1 MIHKAKTQ
9 GWTPDACAPILEGN
23 NGNGL
28 RRQIAAKACGV
39 RVMKITRLSVYHVDL
54 PLEHPYWLSGG
65 RLKVDVLD
73 ATLLKMET
81 DSGITGWGEGT
92 PWGHTYVP
100 AHGPGIRAGIET
112 MAPFILGQNPRRIL
126 DVERAM
132 DMALPGHLYA
142 KSPIDM
148 ACWDIAGQAAD
159 VPIADLMGGGSRT
172 PRAIASSVGAKTVE
186 DTRTVIDRYRQRGYV
201 AHSVKI
207 GGDVARDI
215 ARIRDVESIRR
226 EGEIVLY
233 DVNRGW
239 TRQQALR
246 VMSATQDLGVMFE
259 QPCETLD
266 DIAAISGRHA
276 APVSVD
282 ESLVTLQDATRIARD
297 GLAEVFG
304 IKLNRV
310 GGLTKAAR
318 MRDIALAHG
327 IDMFVMATGGSV
339 LADTEALHLAAT
351 VPDANCHAVW
361 ACQDMI
367 TAEIAGGRGPR
378 NTDGHLCLPEAPGL
392 GVHPDEAALG
402 KPVAIY
408 K

>member
-1 MIHKAKTQ
+1 
-9 GWTPDACAPILEGN
+9 
-23 NGNGL
+23 
-28 RRQIAAKACGV
+28 
-39 RVMKITRLSVYHVDL
+39 MKITEITVYQINL

-65 RLKVDVLD
+65 RLKFETLD
-73 ATLLKMET
+73 ATLVKLDT
-81 DSGITGWGEGT
+81 DRGIVGWGEGT

-112 MAPFILGQNPRRIL
+112 MAPFILGLDPRRVL
-126 DVERAM
+126 DVEWAM
-132 DMALPGHLYA
+132 DLALPGHLYA

-148 ACWDIAGQAAD
+148 ACWDIAGQAAGL
-159 VPIADLMGGGSRT
+159 PIADLMGGGSRT
-172 PRAIASSVGAKTVE
+172 PKPIASSVGAKTVE
-186 DTRTVIDRYRQRGYV
+186 ETRTVMDRYRARGYV

-207 GGDVARDI
+207 GGDVTRDI
-215 ARIRDVESIRR
+215 ARIRDVETHRR
-226 EGEIVLY
+226 ENEIILY

-239 TRQQALR
+239 TRQEALR
-246 VMSATQDLGVMFE
+246 VMRATEDLHVMFE

-266 DIAAISGRHA
+266 DIAAIRPLHS

-282 ESLVTLQDATRIARD
+282 ESLVTLQDGARIARD

-318 MRDIALAHG
+318 LRDIALAHG
-327 IDMFVMATGGSV
+327 IDIFVMATGGSV

-351 VPDANCHAVW
+351 IPDQNIKAVW

-367 TAEIAGGRGPR
+367 TVDIAGGRGPR
-378 NTDGHLCLPEAPGL
+378 NVDGHLHLPESAGL
-392 GVHPDEAALG
+392 GVHPDLAALG
-402 KPVAIY
+402 SPVGIY

>member
-1 MIHKAKTQ
+1 
-9 GWTPDACAPILEGN
+9 
-23 NGNGL
+23 
-28 RRQIAAKACGV
+28 
-39 RVMKITRLSVYHVDL
+39 MKITKITVFQVDL

-65 RLKVDVLD
+65 RLKFDVLD
-73 ATLLKMET
+73 ATFVKIDT
-81 DSGITGWGEGT
+81 DAGFTGWGEGT

-100 AHGPGIRAGIET
+100 AHGPGVRAGIET
-112 MAPFILGQNPRRIL
+112 MAPFLIGLDPRRVL

-132 DMALPGHLYA
+132 DLSLPGHLYA

-148 ACWDIAGQAAD
+148 ACWDIAGQAAG

-172 PRAIASSVGAKTVE
+172 PRPIASSVGAKSLE
-186 DTRTVIDRYRQRGYV
+186 DTRAVMARYRQRGYV

-207 GGDVARDI
+207 GGDVSRDI
-215 ARIRDVESIRR
+215 DRIRDVEAHKKD
-226 EGEIVLY
+226 GEIILY

-246 VMSATQDLGVMFE
+246 VMRATEDLHVMFE

-266 DIAAISGRHA
+266 DIAAIAPKHA
-276 APVSVD
+276 SPVSVD
-282 ESLVTLQDATRIARD
+282 ESLVTLQDAARIARD

-351 VPDANCHAVW
+351 IPDENCHAVW

-367 TAEIAGGRGPR
+367 TVDIAGGRGPR
-378 NTDGHLCLPEAPGL
+378 NRDGYLHLPEAAGL
-392 GVHPDEAALG
+392 GVHPDENTLG
-402 KPVAIY
+402 MPVGEY
-408 K
+408 R

>member
-1 MIHKAKTQ
+1 
-9 GWTPDACAPILEGN
+9 
-23 NGNGL
+23 
-28 RRQIAAKACGV
+28 
-39 RVMKITRLSVYHVDL
+39 MKITRLSVFHVDL

-65 RLKVDVLD
+65 RLKFETLD
-73 ATLLKMET
+73 ATLIKVET
-81 DSGITGWGEGT
+81 DAGITGWGEGT

-112 MAPFILGQNPRRIL
+112 MAPFILGLDPRRVL

-132 DMALPGHLYA
+132 DLALPGHLYA

-148 ACWDIAGQAAD
+148 ACWDIAGQVAG
-159 VPIADLMGGGSRT
+159 VPVADLMGGGSRT
-172 PRAIASSVGAKTVE
+172 PRPIASSVGAKTVE
-186 DTRTVIDRYRQRGYV
+186 ETRAVIERYRSRGYI

-207 GGDVARDI
+207 GGDVGRDI
-215 ARIRDVESIRR
+215 DRIRDVEAIRKP
-226 EGEIVLY
+226 GEIMLY

-239 TRQQALR
+239 TRAQALH
-246 VMSATQDLGVMFE
+246 VMRATEDLQVTFE

-266 DIAAISGRHA
+266 DIAAIAAKHA

-297 GLAEVFG
+297 GIAEVFG

-327 IDMFVMATGGSV
+327 IDMFVMATGGTV

-351 VPDANCHAVW
+351 IPDAHCHAVW

-367 TAEIAGGRGPR
+367 TVDIAGGRGPR
-378 NTDGHLCLPEAPGL
+378 NRDGHLHLPDAPGL
-392 GVHPDEAALG
+392 GVHPDEDALG
-402 KPVAIY
+402 DPVAVY
-408 K
+408 T

>member
-1 MIHKAKTQ
+1 
-9 GWTPDACAPILEGN
+9 
-23 NGNGL
+23 
-28 RRQIAAKACGV
+28 
-39 RVMKITRLSVYHVDL
+39 MKIIRISVYQIDL
-54 PLEHPYWLSGG
+54 PLEYPYWLSGG
-65 RLKVDVLD
+65 RLKFETLD
-73 ATLLKMET
+73 ATLVKVET
-81 DSGITGWGEGT
+81 DAGLTGWGEGT

-112 MAPFILGQNPRRIL
+112 MAPFLMGLDPRRVL

-132 DMALPGHLYA
+132 DLALPGHLYA

-148 ACWDIAGQAAD
+148 ACWDIAGQAAG

-172 PRAIASSVGAKTVE
+172 PRPIASSVGAKTVE
-186 DTRTVIDRYRQRGYV
+186 ETRTVMERYRQRGYI

-207 GGDVARDI
+207 GGDVERDI
-215 ARIRDVESIRR
+215 ARVHDVENLRKS
-226 EGEIVLY
+226 GEIVLY

-246 VMSATQDLGVMFE
+246 VMSACEDMNVIFE

-276 APVSVD
+276 SPVSVD
-282 ESLVTLQDATRIARD
+282 ESLVTLQDGARIARD

-318 MRDIALAHG
+318 LRDIALAHG
-327 IDMFVMATGGSV
+327 IDMFVMATGGTV

-351 VPDANCHAVW
+351 VPDDNCHAVW

-367 TAEIAGGRGPR
+367 TVDIAGGRGPR
-378 NTDGHLCLPEAPGL
+378 NVDGHLHLPEAPGL
-392 GVHPDEAALG
+392 GVHPDEDALG
-402 KPVAIY
+402 DPVGAY
-408 K
+408 Q

>member
-1 MIHKAKTQ
+1 
-9 GWTPDACAPILEGN
+9 
-23 NGNGL
+23 
-28 RRQIAAKACGV
+28 
-39 RVMKITRLSVYHVDL
+39 MKITRITVYQSDL

-65 RLKVDVLD
+65 RLKFECLD
-73 ATLLKMET
+73 ATFVKIET
-81 DSGITGWGEGT
+81 DAGVTGWGEGT

-112 MAPFILGQNPRRIL
+112 MASFVLGLDPRRVL

-132 DMALPGHLYA
+132 DLALPGHLYA

-148 ACWDIAGQAAD
+148 ACWDIAGKAAGL
-159 VPIADLMGGGSRT
+159 PIADLMGGGSRT
-172 PRAIASSVGAKTVE
+172 PRPIASSVGAKTIE
-186 DTRTVIDRYRQRGYV
+186 ETREVIERYRDRGYV

-207 GGDVARDI
+207 GGDVERDV
-215 ARIRDVESIRR
+215 ARIRDVESIRLP
-226 EGEIVLY
+226 GEIVLY

-246 VMSATQDLGVMFE
+246 VMQATEDLKVMFE
-259 QPCETLD
+259 QPGETLD
-266 DIAAISGRHA
+266 DIAAIRPLHS

-282 ESLVTLQDATRIARD
+282 ESLVTLQDAARIARD

-351 VPDANCHAVW
+351 IPDINCHAVW
-361 ACQDMI
+361 ACQNMLTVD
-367 TAEIAGGRGPR
+367 IAGGRGPR
-378 NTDGHLCLPEAPGL
+378 NTGGHMHLPERPGVGVEPDQDCL
-392 GVHPDEAALG
+392 GD
-402 KPVAIY
+402 PVAVY
-408 K
+408 A

>member
-1 MIHKAKTQ
+1 
-9 GWTPDACAPILEGN
+9 
-23 NGNGL
+23 
-28 RRQIAAKACGV
+28 
-39 RVMKITRLSVYHVDL
+39 MKITRITVYQVDL

-65 RLKVDVLD
+65 RLKFESLD
-73 ATLLKMET
+73 ATFVKLET
-81 DSGITGWGEGT
+81 DAGITGWGEGT

-112 MAPFILGQNPRRIL
+112 MAPFLLGLDPRKVL
-126 DVERAM
+126 EVERAM
-132 DMALPGHLYA
+132 DLSLPGHLYA

-148 ACWDIAGQAAD
+148 ACWDIAGQSAGLAI
-159 VPIADLMGGGSRT
+159 VDLMGARRLS
-172 PRAIASSVGAKTVE
+172 PIPIASSVGAKSIDE
-186 DTRTVIDRYRQRGYV
+186 TRAVIDRYRQRGYV

-207 GGDVARDI
+207 GGNVERDI

-226 EGEIVLY
+226 PGEIVLY

-246 VMSATQDLGVMFE
+246 VMHATQDLHVMFE

-266 DIAAISGRHA
+266 DIAAIRPLHS

-282 ESLVTLQDATRIARD
+282 ESLVTLQDAARIARD

-318 MRDIALAHG
+318 MRDVALAHG

-339 LADTEALHLAAT
+339 LADCEALHLAAT
-351 VPDANCHAVW
+351 IPDENCHAVW

-367 TAEIAGGRGPR
+367 TVDVADGLGPR
-378 NTDGHLCLPEAPGL
+378 NVDGHLSLPGGVGL
-392 GVHPDEAALG
+392 GVHPNENALG
-402 KPVAIY
+402 DPIGVY

>member
-1 MIHKAKTQ
+1 
-9 GWTPDACAPILEGN
+9 
-23 NGNGL
+23 
-28 RRQIAAKACGV
+28 
-39 RVMKITRLSVYHVDL
+39 MKITRITVYQVDL

-65 RLKVDVLD
+65 RLRFECLD
-73 ATLLKMET
+73 ATLVKLET
-81 DSGITGWGEGT
+81 DAGLTGWGEGT

-112 MAPFILGQNPRRIL
+112 MAPFVLGLDPRRVL

-132 DMALPGHLYA
+132 DLVLPGHLYA

-148 ACWDIAGQAAD
+148 ACWDIAGQAAGL
-159 VPIADLMGGGSRT
+159 PIADLMGGGSRT
-172 PRAIASSVGAKTVE
+172 PRPIASSVGAKTVE
-186 DTRTVIDRYRQRGYV
+186 DTREVIARYRQRGYI

-207 GGDVARDI
+207 GGDVDRDV
-215 ARIRDVESIRR
+215 ARIRDVEAHRAQN
-226 EGEIVLY
+226 EIILY

-246 VMSATQDLGVMFE
+246 VMQATEDLRVTFE
-259 QPCETLD
+259 QPAETLD
-266 DIAAISGRHA
+266 DIAALRPLHS
-276 APVSVD
+276 APVSID
-282 ESLVTLQDATRIARD
+282 ECLVTLQDATRAARD

-318 MRDIALAHG
+318 MRDVALAHG

-351 VPDANCHAVW
+351 IPDHACHAVW
-361 ACQDMI
+361 ACQDML

-378 NTDGHLCLPEAPGL
+378 NQNGHLHLPETPGL
-392 GVHPDEAALG
+392 GVHPDEDTLG
-402 KPVAIY
+402 TPIAHY
-408 K
+408 A